1 MKPLRIAIINIH
13 GLIKSTGLEIGR
25 DADNGGQT
33 RYVYE
38 FAEYLSRHPLVKQV
52 HLITRLI
59 DDPALDDTYA
69 LPVEIINDKLDI
81 RRIPFAGKRYR
92 MKEELWPYLD
102 EFVTNTMQ
110 YLKASGI
117 IPDWIH
123 SHYGDAGYAAVEL
136 SNLLK
141 VPFVHT
147 AHSLGIAKREK
158 LKAMGMTEEEGE
170 RKFRFTTR
178 IAAEN
183 ATLTHARF
191 IVTST
196 DQEQETYEKYP
207 AHSKA
212 VFHTIPPGVDTEK
225 FIPYYQLQP
234 GVDQKTE
241 EMQRRYWVSEYIEK
255 FLSVPHKPCILAL
268 SRPDLRKNLH
278 TLIDVYGQDKEL
290 QSMANLVIFA
300 GIRKD
305 IEKMPESEREV
316 LVQILLLMDK
326 YDLYGKLAIPK
337 KHDVENELATIY
349 RYCAEKRGVFASLAL
364 HETFGLT
371 IIEAASSGL
380 PVVSTNNGGPAEI
393 IPQCEN
399 GLLVDPLNP
408 VEIASAIKRII
419 SDDILWRAYSNAG
432 VLNTQKYF
440 SWQHHVDQYMQWVEK
455 SFASSKSPR
464 AEVVSDRMKLAE
476 YLFATDIDGTLISE
490 EYEHPGLN
498 ALISFLNDRPQNL
511 ALAYA
516 SGRSVK
522 LVRNVIQEMQLPQ
535 PEFLV
540 CSVGS
545 QIYYRQGNDYV
556 LDKGWRTHL
565 DKNWNRDEVSKRM
578 ESLDWLELQEAEG
591 QNPHKISY
599 YLKDKQFKESQ
610 LKAVLGKLLPQL
622 SIIVS
627 HDLYL
632 DLLPRQA
639 SKGKALRYL
648 CKKWSIPYSHLI
660 TAGDSGND
668 LDMLTGSGKGIIV
681 GNHAA
686 ELIAIKGNKN
696 LYRATGYAAE
706 GILEGLE
713 HYGILPEDALQ
724 NVS

>member
-1 MKPLRIAIINIH
+1 
-13 GLIKSTGLEIGR
+13 
-25 DADNGGQT
+25 
-33 RYVYE
+33 
-38 FAEYLSRHPLVKQV
+38 
-52 HLITRLI
+52 
-59 DDPALDDTYA
+59 
-69 LPVEIINDKLDI
+69 
-81 RRIPFAGKRYR
+81 
-92 MKEELWPYLD
+92 
-102 EFVTNTMQ
+102 
-110 YLKASGI
+110 
-117 IPDWIH
+117 
-123 SHYGDAGYAAVEL
+123 
-136 SNLLK
+136 
-141 VPFVHT
+141 
-147 AHSLGIAKREK
+147 
-158 LKAMGMTEEEGE
+158 
-170 RKFRFTTR
+170 
-178 IAAEN
+178 
-183 ATLTHARF
+183 
-191 IVTST
+191 
-196 DQEQETYEKYP
+196 
-207 AHSKA
+207 
-212 VFHTIPPGVDTEK
+212 
-225 FIPYYQLQP
+225 
-234 GVDQKTE
+234 
-241 EMQRRYWVSEYIEK
+241 EK

-337 KHDVENELATIY
+337 KHDVENEVATIY